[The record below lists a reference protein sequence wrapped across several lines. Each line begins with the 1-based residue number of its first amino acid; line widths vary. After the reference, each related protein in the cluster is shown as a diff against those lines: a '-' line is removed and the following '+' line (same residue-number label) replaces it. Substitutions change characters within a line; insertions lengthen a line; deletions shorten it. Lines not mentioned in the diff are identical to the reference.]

1 MFCKKCG
8 MRIRQ
13 GVDSCP
19 HCGAP
24 AELAEYCGGF
34 WGLTGSAAGE
44 TAGAQAEEMQDA
56 AESPAVGGGQEEPS
70 AGRMGGF
77 RQIAASENDQ
87 ESYREEEISSR
98 EKRRRQRDQQKI
110 RLLSIT
116 AGTAAIIAIAAMG
129 GCISNQRQIKV
140 QDGELAGTNIEL
152 SEQNTALVQE
162 KNKLAQQV
170 EKLQAQLDQAKASEA
185 EESAGILHSEAKMES
200 ENEPED
206 AAAAADKEDLEKEL
220 EELKSGEVLIGTIL
234 YNPDVNNQWAD
245 YARDENGDPVV
256 FYSYYDGN
264 LTKERFY
271 DISYESYGTYDAEG
285 NPISV
290 YKPDRSLLFEN
301 PETTPE
307 AENAEG
313 TSGDIPPSGD
323 GAPDQ
328 EGMTDLTD
336 TGMNES
342 QMAEGSGDGG
352 LIVDDGTA
360 SASSA
365 DTSTT
370 EGGLNNNPMAPSHNS
385 NPNYNGGLMP
395 RSGNGY

>member
-44 TAGAQAEEMQDA
+44 TAGAKAEEMQDA
-56 AESPAVGGGQEEPS
+56 AESPAFGGGQEEPS

-116 AGTAAIIAIAAMG
+116 AGAAAIIAIAAMG

-140 QDGELAGTNIEL
+140 QDGGLAGTNIEL

-162 KNKLAQQV
+162 KNELEQQV
-170 EKLQAQLDQAKASEA
+170 KMLKTQLDQAKASEA
-185 EESAGILHSEAKMES
+185 EESASILHSEAKTES

-206 AAAAADKEDLEKEL
+206 AAAAADKEALEKEL

-234 YNPDVNNQWAD
+234 YNPDPYDQWTD

-256 FYSYYDGN
+256 FYSYYGGI
-264 LTKERFY
+264 LTEERFY
-271 DISYESYGTYDAEG
+271 DISYESEGTYDADG

-290 YKPDRSLLFEN
+290 YTADGSILFEN
-301 PETTPE
+301 PETAE

-313 TSGDIPPSGD
+313 TSGDIPESGD

-328 EGMTDLTD
+328 EDMTDLTD
-336 TGMNES
+336 TSMNES

-365 DTSTT
+365 NSSTT
-370 EGGLNNNPMAPSHNS
+370 EGGLNNNPMAPSHNG

>member
-56 AESPAVGGGQEEPS
+56 AESPAFGGGQEEPS

-116 AGTAAIIAIAAMG
+116 AGAAAIIAIAAMG
-129 GCISNQRQIKV
+129 GCISNQRQITV
-140 QDGELAGTNIEL
+140 QDEELAGTNIEL

-170 EKLQAQLDQAKASEA
+170 EKLQAQLDQAKTSGAG
-185 EESAGILHSEAKMES
+185 ESTGILHSEAKTES

-206 AAAAADKEDLEKEL
+206 AAAAADKEALEKEL
-220 EELKSGEVLIGTIL
+220 EELKSGNVWIGTVL

-256 FYSYYDGN
+256 FYSYYGGI
-264 LTKERFY
+264 LTEERFY
-271 DISYESYGTYDAEG
+271 DISYESEGTYDADG

-290 YKPDRSLLFEN
+290 YTADGSILFEN
-301 PETTPE
+301 PEE
-307 AENAEG
+307 AEAEDAEE
-313 TSGDIPPSGD
+313 TSGDIPESGD
-323 GAPDQ
+323 GAPGE
-328 EGMTDLTD
+328 EGMTDLTNPAID
-336 TGMNES
+336 TDVT
-342 QMAEGSGDGG
+342 GDG
-352 LIVDDGTA
+352 D
-360 SASSA
+360 SSS
-365 DTSTT
+365 DTSVT
-370 EGGLNNNPMAPSHNS
+370 EGGLNNDPMAPGHYG